1 MQHLD
6 KQNIFI
12 SSLSIWLLLYINI
25 IVGSSKRN
33 DELQSSQV
41 AEIQSMIVSN
51 EIEKKQTKLVLCN
64 NDLEI
69 LDDLFIFIL
78 FVA

>member
-25 IVGSSKRN
+25 IVGSSKRD